1 VRNRLFVLLF
11 VLCTCSLYSRE
22 FSRNHVFRSV
32 RESDWGV
39 GGKLGYSYFHSSYA
53 EAGIIVY
60 KPLYGLLDKPWGFYG
75 LVMGYEA
82 RIGGSKFVSGPK
94 LAFEMHGVGFGGRA
108 GLSFL
113 TDYQHGSLQFS
124 PEAGLSFVG
133 LIYVFGGYNWTI
145 SNKDFW
151 SANGPRLSVGINF
164 YALSEFL

>member
-1 VRNRLFVLLF
+1 MRKLLFALVFVLS
-11 VLCTCSLYSRE
+11 TCSLCSRE
-22 FSRNHVFRSV
+22 FGGKHVFNSV
-32 RESDWGV
+32 RESAWSV
-39 GGKLGYSYFHSSYA
+39 GGKFGYSYFQSSYA
-53 EAGIIVY
+53 EAGIIIY

-108 GLSFL
+108 SLSFL
-113 TDYQHGSLQFS
+113 TDYQQGSLQFS

-133 LIYVFGGYNWTI
+133 LFYVFGGYNWTI

-151 SANGPRLSVGINF
+151 SSNGPRLSVGINL